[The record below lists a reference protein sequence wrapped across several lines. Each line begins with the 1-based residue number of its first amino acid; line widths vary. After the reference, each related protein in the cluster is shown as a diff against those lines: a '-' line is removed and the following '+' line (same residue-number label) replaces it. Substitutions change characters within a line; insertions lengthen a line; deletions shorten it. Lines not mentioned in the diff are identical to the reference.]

1 MIDFTPL
8 GGDEGAC
15 VVVTTHDLQA
25 AAVADVEIHLDDGR
39 VEWIRGMPI

>member
-39 VEWIRGMPI
+39 MEWIRGMPI

>member
-1 MIDFTPL
+1 MIDFQPV

-15 VVVTTHDLQA
+15 VVVTTHDPQA

-39 VEWIRGMPI
+39 MEWIRGMPI